1 MITPPYEIS
10 NEFNLTE
17 ILAHFDSNY
26 IFDIINDKLENL
38 EYNNILEEPNVVASF
53 EENFKIMNENFPGD
67 SANIRAIREQVYL
80 DIIHTL
86 CDHFNLEFNEEDDT
100 IDKYTLAFYMYD
112 FFISNRNNIMI
123 NFYTSFIINNK
134 DSLTRILN
142 LDEYRKSRDTAAVY
156 GKRIYDDQGY
166 GVISANMVKVINNI
180 STMEITLFNI
190 FQSTYTNP
198 EILFFLDNALADKGD
213 FFKDFYCEVLER
225 PDVLPIIIT
234 NIRLALQKIVGDI
247 SQSSI
252 HELMSYGGELD

>member
-198 EILFFLDNALADKGD
+198 EILSFLDNALADKGD
-213 FFKDFYCEVLER
+213 FFKDFYCEVL
-225 PDVLPIIIT
+225 DMNLC
-234 NIRLALQKIVGDI
+234 
-247 SQSSI
+247 
-252 HELMSYGGELD
+252 LMEEN